1 MIDSLPHI
9 SVCVCTYR
17 RPHFLAKLLDEL
29 SRQKTEDR
37 FTYSIVVA
45 DNDRLQS
52 AELIVLRS
60 RERSDIEIKYC
71 FEPRQNIALA
81 RNKAVENAT
90 GNFIAFIDDDECP
103 TSDWLLSLFITCQ
116 AYAVDGVLGPVKP
129 RFEAQPPAW
138 IIEGKF
144 YERPTY
150 KTGFVIDG
158 AKGRTGN
165 VLLKKQLFTA
175 DEQPF
180 NPKLLTGEDQDF
192 FWRMIDKGHVFVWCQ
207 EAVAYEIV
215 PAIRW
220 KRSFMLRRALLRGK
234 IALIHPKSGLLE
246 LLKSAIAVPSY
257 ALALPFLLMLGQGT
271 FMRYLI
277 KIFDHAGRLLAAIGI
292 DPIKD
297 NYVTE

>member
-1 MIDSLPHI
+1 MNDSLPHI

-17 RPHFLAKLLDEL
+17 RPHLLARLLDEL

-52 AELIVLRS
+52 ARSIVLQS
-60 RERSDIEIKYC
+60 GERSGIQIKYC
-71 FEPRQNIALA
+71 CEPQQNIALA
-81 RNKAVENAT
+81 RNRSIENAE
-90 GNFIAFIDDDECP
+90 GVFVAFIDDDEYP
-103 TSDWLLSLFITCQ
+103 VPDWLLRLFTTCET
-116 AYAVDGVLGPVKP
+116 YLVDGVLGPVKP
-129 RFEAQPPAW
+129 RFESQPPAW
-138 IIEGKF
+138 VIKGKF

-158 AKGRTGN
+158 PKGRTGN

-175 DEQPF
+175 EEQPF
-180 NPKLLTGEDQDF
+180 DPHFLTGEDQDF
-192 FWRMIDKGHVFVWCQ
+192 FGRMIKKGHVFVWCQ
-207 EAVAYEIV
+207 EAVAYETV
-215 PAIRW
+215 PALRW
-220 KRSFMLRRALLRGK
+220 KRSFLFRRALLRGK

-246 LLKSAIAVPSY
+246 LIKSAIAVPAY
-257 ALALPFLLMLGQGT
+257 ALALPFLLILGQGI

-277 KIFDHAGRLLAAIGI
+277 KIFDHTGRLLAAIGV
-292 DPIKD
+292 DLVKD